1 MGMVSNPVMEDHA
14 ARCDSRGVDFRF
26 ELEQKTQMIAGLDGI
41 RAVAFLI
48 VFFFHTRNLPFGWMG
63 VQLFF
68 VLSGFLITDILLRMK
83 EKYPRREFFLKFYG
97 RRFLRIFPLYYFY
110 LALLTALIFLLPLL
124 DLQGIHPEL
133 NKGFLNQI
141 WVSLFYLYDF
151 FHASTFFERSR
162 FFTHLWSLSVE
173 EQFYFVW
180 PMLIFLTPRDKF
192 KQLCFTAIGL
202 GFVFRIVIT
211 LIYRGQVFPF
221 LLTDPQLAVNVLP
234 FSHLDAFA
242 LGAYISRFEIPRPR
256 LQLVA
261 LAIVVP
267 AIGLL
272 TDFLRKGT
280 LTFALGYDLPMTGYY
295 KEVWG
300 YTLLNYLFAVLIYC
314 VARKGFLTRILELA
328 PLRYLGKISYGLYV
342 YHYGTI
348 AIMTALFRKY
358 ELDYSLRSP
367 QMFIASFGATLLIA
381 TLSFYLLEKPIM
393 NLKDRLFSTS

>member
-1 MGMVSNPVMEDHA
+1 
-14 ARCDSRGVDFRF
+14 
-26 ELEQKTQMIAGLDGI
+26 MIAGLDGI
-41 RAVAFLI
+41 RGIAFLI

-83 EKYPRREFFLKFYG
+83 DKYPRREFFVKFYG

-110 LALLTALIFLLPLL
+110 LALLTALIFLLPAL
-124 DLQGIHPEL
+124 DLKGIRPEL
-133 NKGFLNQI
+133 NKSFLNQI

-151 FHASTFFERSR
+151 FHASAFFERSR

-180 PMLIFLTPRDKF
+180 PMLIFLTPREKF
-192 KQLCFTAIGL
+192 KQLCLTSIGL
-202 GFVFRIVIT
+202 GFVFRLVIT
-211 LIYRGQVFPF
+211 FIYRGQLLPF
-221 LLTDPQLAVNVLP
+221 LLTDPQQAVNVLP

-242 LGAYISRFEIPRPR
+242 FGAYISRFEIPRPR
-256 LQLVA
+256 LQLLA
-261 LAIVVP
+261 LAMAVP

-280 LTFALGYDLPMTGYY
+280 LTFALGYDLPMTGFY

-314 VARKGFLTRILELA
+314 VARTGFWTGILESA
-328 PLRYLGKISYGLYV
+328 PLRYMGKISYGLYV
-342 YHYGTI
+342 YHYGII
-348 AIMTALFRKY
+348 AIMVALFRKY

-381 TLSFYLLEKPIM
+381 TLSFYLLEKPITD
-393 NLKDRLFSTS
+393 LKDKLFSTS